1 MKRSSSAGCGED
13 KCRSSPGRAESE
25 LNVECELVV
34 VGEERVVELESE
46 LQGEAVVGDVEV
58 AGLVMVWVRD

>member
-1 MKRSSSAGCGED
+1 
-13 KCRSSPGRAESE
+13 
-25 LNVECELVV
+25 VECELVV

>member
-1 MKRSSSAGCGED
+1 MNRCSSAGCGED

-34 VGEERVVELESE
+34 VGKERVVELE
-46 LQGEAVVGDVEV
+46 LQGEAVFGDVEV
-58 AGLVMVWVRD
+58 AGLVVVWVRDS

>member
-34 VGEERVVELESE
+34 VGKERVVELE
-46 LQGEAVVGDVEV
+46 LQGEAVFGDVEV
-58 AGLVMVWVRD
+58 AGLVVVWVRDS